1 MSEEPAVK
9 PVEVPEVHTPEA
21 PEVPTVPEVI
31 APPVP
36 TTPVIAPTVA
46 QIEEYEAKK
55 AERQLKHWVIKTI
68 VIVIAVAFSCLVAA
82 LIWTN
87 VVKAPSGQ
95 ADTTMLKQFL
105 DTLLEMFK
113 LMKN

>member
-1 MSEEPAVK
+1 MSDENTVKGPETAV
-9 PVEVPEVHTPEA
+9 PEVPETPS
-21 PEVPTVPEVI
+21 VPTVS

-36 TTPVIAPTVA
+36 TPPVVPPTVA

-55 AERQLKHWVIKTI
+55 AERQLRHWVIKTI
-68 VIVIAVAFSCLVAA
+68 VIVIAFAFSLLVAG
-82 LIWTN
+82 LIWAN
-87 VVKAPSGQ
+87 VVKAPAGQ

>member
-1 MSEEPAVK
+1 MSEENTVTAAGTP
-9 PVEVPEVHTPEA
+9 PPEVPEPPA
-21 PEVPTVPEVI
+21 VPTVT

-36 TTPVIAPTVA
+36 VAPVVTPTVA

-55 AERQLKHWVIKTI
+55 AERQLRHWVIKTI
-68 VIVIAVAFSCLVAA
+68 VIVIAVAFSFLAA
-82 LIWTN
+82 AMIWTN
-87 VVKAPSGQ
+87 VVKAPNGQ